1 MQVSGASL
9 ALKSTRKRIDVAAT
23 AREQAREV
31 LNSVTRR
38 YETGGASNVDLIDA
52 QTAYTS
58 ARAGLITAAYDN
70 AIAQIQ
76 YSRATG
82 TVTR

>member
-1 MQVSGASL
+1 
-9 ALKSTRKRIDVAAT
+9 
-23 AREQAREV
+23 V